1 MNEGNQNRAW
11 HSAWGWGVA
20 DQAHMT
26 IMHGGQVPERFI
38 CFPRV
43 SALWGA
49 RLPPE
54 PLLLSS
60 LQSRAAWGPSA
71 QGAA

>member
-1 MNEGNQNRAW
+1 M
-11 HSAWGWGVA
+11 A

-26 IMHGGQVPERFI
+26 IVHGGQVPGRFI

-54 PLLLSS
+54 PPLLSS
-60 LQSRAAWGPSA
+60 LQSRAAWGPSG